1 MPTERTKWNTD
12 SMPAG
17 YPKECNT
24 ELVKEVVQDLNDEY
38 VARKKSGKNNPL
50 WEGIIRQ
57 EIEAGNEEL
66 RQRTP
71 WFSMN
76 NPFVYVSVILLIA
89 FLAYLAY
96 TLEWPLRFGSN

>member
-1 MPTERTKWNTD
+1 MSTDRQKWNTD
-12 SMPAG
+12 KMPEG
-17 YPKECNT
+17 YPKKCNT

-38 VARKKSGKNNPL
+38 VAKKKGGKNNPF
-50 WEGIIRQ
+50 WEGIIKQ
-57 EIEAGNEEL
+57 QIEAGNEEL

-76 NPFVYVSVILLIA
+76 NPFIYVSVILLIA

-96 TLEWPLRFGSN
+96 TLEL